1 MNLNERRRFYAEE
14 IQATANLK
22 SAAVIEA
29 LASVPRERFLRP
41 GPWTVRGESD
51 FMQPPRQTADADP
64 RHVYHNLAI
73 ALDPARQLFNGAPG
87 LIAMAI
93 DLLMLNSGARV
104 LHIGSGTGYYTALMA
119 HCVGPEGRVVAI
131 EVDPQLAADARA
143 NLGSMPWVEVRQA
156 DGTGDLGS
164 SFDAVLVNAGVTHPL
179 ASWLDALDMGG
190 RMILP
195 LTTAVAPTI
204 GKGPMFLLTR
214 TDRLTFDAR
223 PTGFV
228 AIYSAVGLRSDAH
241 NERLAQLMK
250 SNPFPPVK
258 RLRLD
263 QHESSAACWLHWDGG
278 CLSMGEASAAE

>member
-1 MNLNERRRFYAEE
+1 
-14 IQATANLK
+14 
-22 SAAVIEA
+22 
-29 LASVPRERFLRP
+29 
-41 GPWTVRGESD
+41 
-51 FMQPPRQTADADP
+51 MQPPRQTADADP

-93 DLLMLNSGARV
+93 DLLKLNPGARV

-143 NLGSMPWVEVRQA
+143 NLGSMPWVEVRQG

-164 SFDAVLVNAGVTHPL
+164 PYDAVLVNAGVTHPL
-179 ASWLDALDMGG
+179 ASWLDGLETGG

-195 LTTAVAPTI
+195 LTAAVAPTI

-214 TDRLTFDAR
+214 TADRLTFDAR
-223 PTGFV
+223 LAGFV
-228 AIYSAVGLRSDAH
+228 AIYSALGLRSEVL

-263 QHESSAACWLHWDGG
+263 QHDPSAACWLHWDGG
-278 CLSMGEASAAE
+278 CLSMAEAGAAQ

>member
-1 MNLNERRRFYAEE
+1 LNA
-14 IQATANLK
+14 
-22 SAAVIEA
+22 
-29 LASVPRERFLRP
+29 
-41 GPWTVRGESD
+41 GE
-51 FMQPPRQTADADP
+51 
-64 RHVYHNLAI
+64 
-73 ALDPARQLFNGAPG
+73 
-87 LIAMAI
+87 
-93 DLLMLNSGARV
+93 RV
-104 LHIGSGTGYYTALMA
+104 LHLGSGTGYYTALMA

-143 NLGSMPWVEVRQA
+143 NLGPMPWVEVRQG
-156 DGTGDLGS
+156 DGTGDLGG

-179 ASWLDALDMGG
+179 ASWLDGLDTGG

-214 TDRLTFDAR
+214 TADRLTLAAR
-223 PTGFV
+223 VAGFV
-228 AIYSAVGLRSDAH
+228 AIYSALGLRNDAL

-250 SNPFPPVK
+250 ANPFPPVK

-263 QHESSAACWLHWDGG
+263 QHDPLAACWLHWDGG